1 MDFVSLLV
9 KRYVGPVA
17 TRALWQWAGGRDG
30 DLAFVDEPA
39 AQWSALWARAAAG
52 PVTRIALVREA
63 LFDSPGDPELLAA
76 LAALAERPP
85 DAAVLELVEALESLL
100 NHGCEDAAL
109 WLCLAGFKPRG
120 FDVTYAA
127 LAAAVEGRLAPGARE
142 ALEAVLPRLLTAEA
156 IPEFPAAAD
165 GMRKRLSSAP
175 ASGVCAALPAVR
187 RFGQR
192 LNALAEAPKAQRAE
206 LIAALADGLEP
217 GRSSASPEVAA
228 VAQALAR
235 QLVILQKLGSQK
247 LDQGSAQ
254 GPLAEL
260 PRALRAAL
268 WSTRP
273 AA

>member
-142 ALEAVLPRLLTAEA
+142 ALEAVLPRLLTVEA
-156 IPEFPAAAD
+156 MNASGRPLWCRFGPSSPSA
-165 GMRKRLSSAP
+165 SAP
-175 ASGVCAALPAVR
+175 WQG
-187 RFGQR
+187 
-192 LNALAEAPKAQRAE
+192 E
-206 LIAALADGLEP
+206 
-217 GRSSASPEVAA
+217 
-228 VAQALAR
+228 
-235 QLVILQKLGSQK
+235 QLVTN
-247 LDQGSAQ
+247 
-254 GPLAEL
+254 
-260 PRALRAAL
+260 RAWPWATRAAGASAL
-268 WSTRP
+268 G
-273 AA
+273 AAGFACRRTPCFLM